1 MIPSA
6 QRLSRAPA
14 ARCRIALAA
23 GLSAALI
30 AFLAR
35 SVYASAGDGAPA
47 HIGDAALVER
57 GRYLA
62 VAGDCISCH
71 TRRNGAPFSGGRALD
86 TPFGVIYSANITP
99 DPETGLG
106 AWSEQQFAR
115 ALREGIRADGEYLY
129 PAFPYTAYTK
139 LTDSDVAALYAYVR
153 SLRAVRY
160 TPPRNDMPFPFG
172 IRTLMAGWNAMF
184 FAPGRFVPDSTRT
197 AEWNRGAYLTL
208 GLGHCGSC
216 HTPRNFLGGERSC
229 ASLGGGVYLDEI
241 TDEVLDEKVTPMDER
256 TVRSWSPAN
265 LTSARNGLGAWSQDQ
280 IGAYLKTGHNER
292 AGAFGPMIEV
302 ILNSTSK
309 LSDPDIHAMAVYLKS
324 LAPVGTESTTAV
336 DARTK
341 AGAAV
346 YTTRCGDCH
355 QPTGLGTPAAAR
367 VPTAKTSPPL
377 AGNAALQAPNPATLI
392 NVILYGAHGGP
403 MASESKG
410 TWPWPRMSGFELSVG
425 LDDDQIAA
433 LCTYVRSSWGNQ
445 AGPVSAADVA
455 KQR

>member
-1 MIPSA
+1 MTLNVP
-6 QRLSRAPA
+6 RLSRASV
-14 ARCRIALAA
+14 ARRRSLPLAA

-30 AFLAR
+30 GCLAQGAAA
-35 SVYASAGDGAPA
+35 SVADT
-47 HIGDAALVER
+47 ALVER

-99 DPETGLG
+99 DAETGLG

-115 ALREGIRADGEYLY
+115 ALREGIRADGQYLY

-139 LTDSDVAALYAYVR
+139 LTDSDAAALYAYVR

-160 TPPRNDMPFPFG
+160 TPPTNDMPFPFG
-172 IRTLMAGWNAMF
+172 IRTMLAAWNALF
-184 FAPGRFVPDSTRT
+184 FAPGRYVPDPARSV
-197 AEWNRGAYLTL
+197 EWNRGAYLTL

-216 HTPRNFLGGERSC
+216 HTPRNFLGGERT
-229 ASLGGGVYLDEI
+229 SLAMTGGVYLDQI
-241 TDEVLDEKVTPMDER
+241 TDEVLDEKVTPMDQR
-256 TVRSWSPAN
+256 TVRSWSPPN
-265 LTSARNGLGAWSQDQ
+265 LTPARNGLGAWSQDQ
-280 IGAYLKTGHNER
+280 IGAYLRTGHNER

-324 LAPVGTESTTAV
+324 LAPVSNESSTAD

-341 AGAAV
+341 TGAAV

-355 QPTGLGTPAAAR
+355 QPTGLGTPAGAR
-367 VPTAKTSPPL
+367 IPTAKTSPPL
-377 AGNAALQAPNPATLI
+377 AGNAVLQAPNPATLI

-403 MASESKG
+403 LASETKD
-410 TWPWPRMSGFELSVG
+410 TWPWPKMSGFELSVG